1 MIIIIN
7 SAGICFLPERIFML
21 TNGNV
26 LAGTEGLSVPIFP
39 FIGVKLILGVV
50 SYNGTGTNVVARAVQ
65 QTLYL
70 TFMGI

>member
-1 MIIIIN
+1 
-7 SAGICFLPERIFML
+7 ML

-50 SYNGTGTNVVARAVQ
+50 SYNGTGPNVVARAVQ